1 MAAKPS
7 KSSGQKDNFT
17 RNLVIGMVALVVG
30 VGVIFSV
37 TGNQTKVSS
46 KTPSAA
52 NEADGYGLV
61 FNATATPVID
71 IWEDFQC
78 PVCRN
83 FEAVV
88 GSYLSQLV
96 RENKAKVV
104 YHPLSFIGPESVRAA
119 NASACAAEESKFEEF
134 HTLLYST
141 QSSTENSGLWSN
153 DNLVGLGAT
162 IGLKSDSFKSCVN
175 DGGFLGWVNNIA
187 ADGAKKNVNSTPTV
201 FVNGKEIDRN
211 TQYMNLEGFKAAL
224 VAAGLK

>member
-52 NEADGYGLV
+52 SEADGYGLV

-119 NASACAAEESKFEEF
+119 NASACAAEESK
-134 HTLLYST
+134 
-141 QSSTENSGLWSN
+141 
-153 DNLVGLGAT
+153 
-162 IGLKSDSFKSCVN
+162 
-175 DGGFLGWVNNIA
+175 
-187 ADGAKKNVNSTPTV
+187 
-201 FVNGKEIDRN
+201 
-211 TQYMNLEGFKAAL
+211 
-224 VAAGLK
+224 

>member
-1 MAAKPS
+1 MATSNNPK
-7 KSSGQKDNFT
+7 KRDNGT
-17 RNLVIGMVALVVG
+17 RNLVIGMVALVV
-30 VGVIFSV
+30 VVAV
-37 TGNQTKVSS
+37 AVSFGS
-46 KTPSAA
+46 NRAKTSAATPSSV
-52 NEADGYGLV
+52 EKSEGYGIV
-61 FNATATPVID
+61 FNKELTNVPKVD

-88 GSYLSQLV
+88 GNYLSQLV

-162 IGLKSDSFKSCVN
+162 IGLKSDSFKNCVN

>member
-1 MAAKPS
+1 MAAKPT

-17 RNLVIGMVALVVG
+17 RNLVIGMVALVVA

-46 KTPSAA
+46 KVPTTSSKS
-52 NEADGYGLV
+52 DGYGLV
-61 FNATATPVID
+61 FNASATPVID

-83 FEAVV
+83 FESVV
-88 GSYLSQLV
+88 GSYVSQIV
-96 RENKAKVV
+96 KEKKAKVI

-119 NASACAAEESKFEEF
+119 NAAACAAEESKFDEF
-134 HTLLYST
+134 HSLMYKT
-141 QSSTENSGLWSN
+141 QSTTENSGLWSN

-162 IGLKSDSFKSCVN
+162 IGLTSDSFKTCVN
-175 DGGFLGWVNNIA
+175 KGSFLGWVNNIA

-211 TQYMNLEGFKAAL
+211 TQYMNLDGFKAAL

>member
-1 MAAKPS
+1 MMAAKPS

-52 NEADGYGLV
+52 SEADGYGLV

-96 RENKAKVV
+96 REIKRKLFTT
-104 YHPLSFIGPESVRAA
+104 HFHLLDRSLFGLRMRPRA
-119 NASACAAEESKFEEF
+119 
-134 HTLLYST
+134 
-141 QSSTENSGLWSN
+141 Q
-153 DNLVGLGAT
+153 
-162 IGLKSDSFKSCVN
+162 LKSRNLKSSILCFIQRN
-175 DGGFLGWVNNIA
+175 LQPRTLDC
-187 ADGAKKNVNSTPTV
+187 GAMT
-201 FVNGKEIDRN
+201 I
-211 TQYMNLEGFKAAL
+211 
-224 VAAGLK
+224 

>member
-1 MAAKPS
+1 MAAKPT
-7 KSSGQKDNFT
+7 KSSGPKDNFT

-46 KTPSAA
+46 KIPTVAS
-52 NEADGYGLV
+52 EADGYGLV
-61 FNATATPVID
+61 FNSAATPVID

-78 PVCRN
+78 PVCRS
-83 FEAVV
+83 FESVV
-88 GSYLSQLV
+88 GSYITQLV
-96 RENKAKVV
+96 KENKVKVI

-119 NASACAAEESKFEEF
+119 NAAACAAEDSKFDEF
-134 HTLLYST
+134 HSLMYKT
-141 QSSTENSGLWSN
+141 QSTTENSGLWSN

-162 IGLKSDSFKSCVN
+162 IGLTSDSFKTCVN
-175 DGGFLGWVNNIA
+175 KGSFLGWVNNIA

-211 TQYMNLEGFKAAL
+211 TQYMNLDGFKAAL
-224 VAAGLK
+224 IAAGLK

>member
-1 MAAKPS
+1 MAAKPT

-46 KTPSAA
+46 KIPTIAS
-52 NEADGYGLV
+52 EAEGYGLV
-61 FNATATPVID
+61 FNPSAMPVID

-78 PVCRN
+78 PVCRS
-83 FEAVV
+83 FESVV

-96 RENKAKVV
+96 KENKAKVI

-119 NASACAAEESKFEEF
+119 NAAACAAEESKFDEF
-134 HTLLYST
+134 HTLLYKT
-141 QSSTENSGLWSN
+141 QSTTENSGLWSN

-162 IGLKSDSFKSCVN
+162 VGLTSDSFKKCVN

-211 TQYMNLEGFKAAL
+211 TQYMDLNGFTAAL